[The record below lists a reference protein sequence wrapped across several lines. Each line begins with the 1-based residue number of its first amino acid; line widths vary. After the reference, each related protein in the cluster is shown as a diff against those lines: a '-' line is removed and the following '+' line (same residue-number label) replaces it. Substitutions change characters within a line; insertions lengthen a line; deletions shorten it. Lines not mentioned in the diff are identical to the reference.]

1 MSEVRRGEDVALR
14 RPVAIKLLRDPGDP
28 RAAARFEQEAQILA
42 RLQHPDVVTVF
53 DSGVDHDE
61 QFIVMELVEGPT
73 LRELLD
79 EESRLGS
86 ERAAEIAGRL
96 AAALDFAHEHGVI
109 HRDVKPSNV
118 LLPPGGVKLADMGIA
133 RLLSP
138 EALTAT
144 MSVRGTAAYIS
155 PEQVRGDAIDG
166 RTDLYSLGCVLFEM
180 LAGRT
185 PFEGDLAAL
194 SYAHTNTP
202 APPLRSIDPS
212 VPEPFDGLVASLL
225 EKDPADRPQTG
236 DHVRRSLE
244 AAVRQT
250 GVAQTDPTE
259 TATGETTR
267 RLPVAESKRPVRR
280 VSPAFDIGL
289 AGLIGVL
296 VLVLVAVLVAK
307 DRDSGPNAAPPS
319 TEGQSLSTTT
329 PPSPQA
335 AELSP
340 QEAAGIVVA
349 TTNEGIQAGEVSG
362 EVGDEISHGIDEILG
377 EGDEDSAEKVDEL
390 RQKVSEALQEGGITS
405 ADRARAIDEALRRF
419 EEALGAQ
426 E

>member
-1 MSEVRRGEDVALR
+1 MSEVRRGEDVVLH

-61 QFIVMELVEGPT
+61 QFIVMELVDGPT

-96 AAALDFAHEHGVI
+96 AAALDFAREHGVI

-155 PEQVRGDAIDG
+155 PEQVRGDAIDS

-185 PFEGDLAAL
+185 PFEGDLAVL
-194 SYAHTNTP
+194 SYAHMNTP
-202 APPLRSIDPS
+202 APRLRSIDSS
-212 VPEPFDGLVASLL
+212 VPEPLDELVASLL

-236 DHVRRSLE
+236 DDVRRSLD
-244 AAVRQT
+244 AAMRQA
-250 GVAQTDPTE
+250 GVAQTVPTK
-259 TATGETTR
+259 TPTGETTR
-267 RLPVAESKRPVRR
+267 RLPVAEGERPVRR

-296 VLVLVAVLVAK
+296 VLVLIGLLVTK
-307 DRDSGPNAAPPS
+307 SRDGDPNAAPPS
-319 TEGQSLSTTT
+319 TESQSLPTTT
-329 PPSPQA
+329 QPSPQA
-335 AELSP
+335 AGLSP
-340 QEAAGIVVA
+340 QEAAGIVGA
-349 TTNEGIQAGEVSG
+349 TINQGIQAGEVSADLG
-362 EVGDEISHGIDEILG
+362 EEISHGIDEILS
-377 EGDEDSAEKVDEL
+377 EGDEDSAKKVEEL
-390 RQKVSEALQEGGITS
+390 RRKVSESLKEGGITS
-405 ADRARAIDEALRRF
+405 ADQARAIDEALRRL
-419 EEALGAQ
+419 EEALGAR